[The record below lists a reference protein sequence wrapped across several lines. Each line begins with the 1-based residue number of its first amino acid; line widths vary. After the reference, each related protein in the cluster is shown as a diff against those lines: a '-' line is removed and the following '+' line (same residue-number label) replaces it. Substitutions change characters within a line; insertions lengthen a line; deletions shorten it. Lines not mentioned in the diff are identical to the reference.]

1 MYYFTHFRRL
11 IVLIVGLTTEG
22 GEAQTTINT
31 STTEIGEG
39 NESTQP
45 PTTTVNGIGTE
56 STNQQT
62 DSNTEPATQGPETTT
77 NGNKEE
83 TTIALTEG
91 PVEGTTESS
100 GEATT
105 DATTE
110 PTTLRPDATENNKEE
125 TTNEPTTAV
134 GNQQET
140 TENQSETTT
149 NIPDSPQKPSDG
161 NSSCPPIE
169 GDQAHFVCPT
179 GFRRHQKD
187 CSRFYQCTESPETS
201 HLSIVTFN
209 CPNGTV
215 YDEDEIKCRERT
227 ESDNCS
233 SPSETANSLRGTLF
247 DIEMENSP
255 VVRQL
260 QV

>member
-1 MYYFTHFRRL
+1 MSLIFSAFSRRL
-11 IVLIVGLTTEG
+11 IILFIGMTTE
-22 GEAQTTINT
+22 INT
-31 STTEIGEG
+31 STTEISE
-39 NESTQP
+39 
-45 PTTTVNGIGTE
+45 GTE
-56 STNQQT
+56 STQSPTTTENLIGAESTNTQT
-62 DSNTEPATQGPETTT
+62 DSNTEQGPVTTT

-83 TTIALTEG
+83 TTILTTEG
-91 PVEGTTESS
+91 S

-110 PTTLRPDATENNKEE
+110 PTTLRPDTTENNKE
-125 TTNEPTTAV
+125 TTNEPTTAG

-140 TENQSETTT
+140 TDNPSETTT
-149 NIPDSPQKPSDG
+149 NIPESPQKPSNG

-187 CSRFYQCTESPETS
+187 CSMFYQCTESPETS

-215 YDEDEIKCRERT
+215 YDEDKIQCIERT
-227 ESDNCS
+227 ENDNCP
-233 SPSETANSLRGTLF
+233 PSETANLLRGTLF

-255 VVRQL
+255 VVRKL
-260 QV
+260 QVLTLHRT